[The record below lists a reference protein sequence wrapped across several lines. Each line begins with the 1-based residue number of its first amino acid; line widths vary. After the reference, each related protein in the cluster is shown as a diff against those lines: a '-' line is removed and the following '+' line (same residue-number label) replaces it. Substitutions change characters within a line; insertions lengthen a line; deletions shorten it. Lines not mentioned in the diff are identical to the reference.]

1 MFECP
6 SLFSLLGVIMHC
18 IFTKK
23 YTIQSFQKGCFGNW
37 ALGTWKPLF
46 RGRSSKALYCFI
58 QFQCPIPEVY
68 HEINQAC
75 IIMQL
80 LYLMHLDR
88 QTDRQTGL
96 FGVLYNKQYID
107 HNFQITKN
115 YKQQVIK

>member
-1 MFECP
+1 MLECP
-6 SLFSLLGVIMHC
+6 SLFSLLGVIIDC

-23 YTIQSFQKGCFGNW
+23 HNIQSFQKGCFGNW

-88 QTDRQTGL
+88 QTDRQTDRFIWSL
-96 FGVLYNKQYID
+96 IQ
-107 HNFQITKN
+107 
-115 YKQQVIK
+115 